1 MQSVVLLRSHPTRE
15 FKFNLKNDDCYK
27 RARRVKGRGM
37 SELGVMR
44 ASPDSDCNSNL
55 RGSYLS
61 TTSSQDVDFV
71 QDNSDYQ
78 WFLDY
83 GYRDG
88 GTNHHT
94 SILSLPETY
103 EAGDNYYDAL
113 AKNMDANLAEADMES
128 FKTEDI
134 HALLTN
140 LPPMCTDQLSQETQ
154 RQGESFAEV
163 SGSLMGKFDLDSYI
177 SPHSSSQVI

>member
-1 MQSVVLLRSHPTRE
+1 MG
-15 FKFNLKNDDCYK
+15 KNSISWAHKTC
-27 RARRVKGRGM
+27 
-37 SELGVMR
+37 L
-44 ASPDSDCNSNL
+44 
-55 RGSYLS
+55 
-61 TTSSQDVDFV
+61 
-71 QDNSDYQ
+71 
-78 WFLDY
+78 WFFWVFSCR
-83 GYRDG
+83 YRDG

-140 LPPMCTDQLSQETQ
+140 LPPMCTDQLSQEVRTNVGFVCKLPAFYVPQ
-154 RQGESFAEV
+154 YGFINANFSFHVVYFVWLFFADGHQLRQWRDRNLIIFL
-163 SGSLMGKFDLDSYI
+163 SGTIQGTGYI
-177 SPHSSSQVI
+177 CNGHFERAAF

>member
-1 MQSVVLLRSHPTRE
+1 MTRPKMQSVVLLRSHPTRE
-15 FKFNLKNDDCYK
+15 FKFNLKNADCYK

-37 SELGVMR
+37 SKLGVMR

-55 RGSYLS
+55 RGFYLS

-78 WFLDY
+78 WFLVY

-103 EAGDNYYDAL
+103 QAGDNYYDAL

-140 LPPMCTDQLSQETQ
+140 LPPMCTDQLSQE
-154 RQGESFAEV
+154 
-163 SGSLMGKFDLDSYI
+163 
-177 SPHSSSQVI
+177 